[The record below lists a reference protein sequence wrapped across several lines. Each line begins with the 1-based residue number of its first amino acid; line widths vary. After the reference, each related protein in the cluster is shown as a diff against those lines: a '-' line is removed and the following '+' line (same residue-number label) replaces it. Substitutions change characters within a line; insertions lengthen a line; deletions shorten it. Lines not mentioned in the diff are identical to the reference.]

1 MKYRTF
7 GRNNGLRVSEIAL
20 GTGLFGS
27 HEGLSGLSRPGEGAA
42 TARAVFKAYAEAGG
56 NFIDTA
62 EGYQAGESERLVG
75 QLVGRDRE
83 DFVIASKYSVG
94 LDRTEGHARVGNSRK
109 AMMSAI
115 DGTLRRL
122 GTDHVDLYWLHA
134 HDAVTPMEEILQG
147 LDDLVRAGKVRY
159 GGLGNF
165 PAWRVSRG
173 DAIAAAHG
181 WAPIAAITA
190 EYGVAERSAERELLP
205 MAEALGLGFGA
216 WSPLSSGF
224 LTGTHPGT
232 GGDEA
237 RLLHWAANGRPT
249 EADLAVRDAVDQ
261 VATELEVTPAQVGL
275 AWALHRARRSTTA
288 LVPITSAPTAAALIE
303 NLEAL
308 DLELSSEDI
317 RRLDSAGG
325 FSLGEPHVHNQEGE
339 KYVTSADLIRPAVPV
354 P

>member
-1 MKYRTF
+1 MKYSTF

-20 GTGLFGS
+20 GTGLFGA
-27 HEGLSGLSRPGEGAA
+27 HAGISGLTRPGEGAA
-42 TARAVFKAYAEAGG
+42 LAASVFEAFAEAGG

-75 QLVGRDRE
+75 QLVGRDRD

-94 LDRTEGHARVGNSRK
+94 LDRTEGPARLGDSRK

-122 GTDHVDLYWLHA
+122 GTDYLDVYWLHA
-134 HDAVTPMEEILQG
+134 HDAVTPMEEILRG
-147 LDDLVRAGKVRY
+147 LDDLVRAGKIRY

-190 EYGVAERSAERELLP
+190 EYSAAERAAERELLP

-216 WSPLSSGF
+216 WSPLGSGF
-224 LTGTHPGT
+224 LTGTYPGT
-232 GGDEA
+232 GGPEA
-237 RLLHWAANGRPT
+237 RLFHWAANGRPT
-249 EADLAVRDAVDQ
+249 PADLAVRDAVAA
-261 VATELEVTPAQVGL
+261 VAARLDATAAQVGL
-275 AWALHRARRSTTA
+275 AWILHRARRSVTA
-288 LVPITSAPTAAALIE
+288 LVPITSAPTAGDLKDNLQALHI
-303 NLEAL
+303 
-308 DLELSSEDI
+308 ELSAQDIEDI
-317 RRLDSAGG
+317 DAAGG
-325 FSLGEPHVHNQEGE
+325 FSLGEPHVHNLNAE
-339 KYVTSADLIRPAVPV
+339 KYVTSSDLIRPAVPV